1 MLCCLRT
8 HCGVLY
14 SAVLSSLLTVLATSA
29 GEEEEYHDV
38 VPGTQQA
45 GEQILLCLLA
55 ANNLTRQYLSNNQSV
70 TRFQLTVVTS
80 QS

>member
-1 MLCCLRT
+1 MICCLRT

-14 SAVLSSLLTVLATSA
+14 FAVLSSLLTVLATSV

-38 VPGTQQA
+38 VPDTQQA
-45 GEQILLCLLA
+45 GEQILLSLRA

-70 TRFQLTVVTS
+70 NRFSWQR
-80 QS
+80 